1 MYNVCYRAF
10 ILITMEKVKEEIM
23 KILIANQE
31 TCKIG
36 SDGDY
41 SQEQCVFAWDF
52 DLVSEQITLFIQ
64 AITDPE
70 NQPNQFGVVL

>member
-1 MYNVCYRAF
+1 MESIKKE
-10 ILITMEKVKEEIM
+10 IL
-23 KILIANQE
+23 KILNNNQE

-52 DLVSEQITLFIQ
+52 DLVSDEIIKLIQIIF
-64 AITDPE
+64 DPE
-70 NQPNQFGVVL
+70 NQPNQFGIKNPFESNKNLKLNK

>member
-1 MYNVCYRAF
+1 
-10 ILITMEKVKEEIM
+10 MENIKNEIIN
-23 KILIANQE
+23 ILIANQE

-41 SQEQCVFAWDF
+41 SKELCIFADDF
-52 DLVSEQITLFIQ
+52 DLVANEITSFIQ

-70 NQPNQFGVVL
+70 NQPNQFGISLK